1 MTIPLL
7 SPQFQE
13 LLNGYKFDYMA
24 SRNLADKTR
33 VEYESDAAQFLHFLE
48 DTPHLTHIT
57 QLDPG
62 HIRSFLAH
70 LDRLQLAGSS
80 RRRKFSVMRSFS

>member
-1 MTIPLL
+1 MTLPLL
-7 SPQFQE
+7 SSHFQD
-13 LLNGYKFDYMA
+13 LLTGYKFDYMA

-33 VEYESDAAQFLHFLE
+33 VEYEADIRQFLSFLE
-48 DTPHLTHIT
+48 GVPLSTIA

-70 LDRLQLAGSS
+70 LDRLHLAGSS
-80 RRRKFSVMRSFS
+80 RRR